1 MKLVYKN
8 ILNKSLFALLGAG
21 VTFAI
26 VLILFSGLWKYRA
39 LDTALKAASKPD
51 YNSSTYNC
59 VDFSK
64 DAVSK
69 LKTNNIES
77 NIVVIKQDPNS
88 PKTHT
93 VIGVWIDPQNGQF
106 VSGAE
111 YMGEY
116 NELKNQF
123 GWAR

>member
-1 MKLVYKN
+1 MKLEYKN

-21 VTFAI
+21 VTAAVF
-26 VLILFSGLWKYRA
+26 LLLFSGLWKYRA
-39 LDTALKAASKPD
+39 LDAALKAASKPS

-64 DAVSK
+64 DAVAK
-69 LKTNNIES
+69 LEADNINS

-111 YMGEY
+111 YVGAY
-116 NELKNQF
+116 NELKSQY